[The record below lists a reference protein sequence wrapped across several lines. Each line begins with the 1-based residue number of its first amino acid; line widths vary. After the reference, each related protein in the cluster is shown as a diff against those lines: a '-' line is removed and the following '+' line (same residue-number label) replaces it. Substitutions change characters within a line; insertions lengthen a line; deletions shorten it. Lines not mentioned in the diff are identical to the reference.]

1 MNKYWNIYHL
11 LKNNEKRGGNQMMSW
26 FKIDGFKNRLSYFDE
41 DTVVIEATSR
51 DKEHWYNIM
60 IDKHNL
66 PKIVEAGS
74 SVHIMNNTGRYPY
87 AYLIFKNGLGK
98 RIKLDRFI
106 TNCPTDKV
114 VDHLDFD
121 TLNNRENNLKVCTF
135 GDNSHRKRLTGIR
148 GSKFT
153 IANNKRTQKSG

>member
-1 MNKYWNIYHL
+1 
-11 LKNNEKRGGNQMMSW
+11 MMSW

-41 DTVVIEATSR
+41 NTVVIEVITR
-51 DKEHWYNIM
+51 DEEHCYNIM
-60 IDKHNL
+60 VDKHNL
-66 PKIVEAGS
+66 PKIVEMGS
-74 SVHIMNNTGRYPY
+74 SVHIMNIDGKYSY
-87 AYLIFKNGLGK
+87 AYLVFRNGGGNK
-98 RIKLDRFI
+98 IKLDRFI
-106 TNCPTDKV
+106 KNCPKDKV

-153 IANNKRTQKSG
+153 IAQKKRVITND